1 MTPLEKWSLPLSLT
15 SITELKRPHQ
25 VHLVCEC
32 TNMCECEV
40 RYNRLPTETRTVPH
54 THAHW
59 VWRQRGSSPL
69 SNRGRYELWSNS
81 SQQHPAEHE
90 KLIHV
95 SEFSFLQNTFT
106 KTQTCFDWRMPL
118 TAGKKNTVI
127 MWFGHNWWLK
137 KRVKKTRKTEEDI
150 TIIVSTNLNFPWL
163 KRWTNLIVIYKIVNT
178 HKNNNACWWTGTI
191 LHTRHVR
198 L

>member
-1 MTPLEKWSLPLSLT
+1 MQTLAFTYLDLMTPLEILSLPLSLT

-32 TNMCECEV
+32 INMCVCEV

-54 THAHW
+54 THAHR

-106 KTQTCFDWRMPL
+106 KTQTCCDWRMPL

-137 KRVKKTRKTEEDI
+137 KRVKK
-150 TIIVSTNLNFPWL
+150 
-163 KRWTNLIVIYKIVNT
+163 KREKP
-178 HKNNNACWWTGTI
+178 KKK
-191 LHTRHVR
+191 
-198 L
+198 